1 VLVRAKSRFAIDLG
15 PLKNKA
21 FIYQNIFLD
30 QSKLLFLLDVRT
42 DMLSYTEENY
52 LKTIYRLSEGGLKAV
67 LTNEIAESMNTKAAS
82 VTDMIKKLS
91 VKDLISY
98 EPYYGV
104 KVTKQGKL
112 DALTIIRKHRL
123 WETFLV
129 DKLHFNWDEVH
140 DVAEQLEHIQSPL
153 LIEKLDEFLGYPT
166 ADPHG
171 HPIPDKNGKIQTV
184 RQVPLSELAMN
195 KRVIVRSVRDGSPS
209 FLQYLS
215 KIGIYIGA
223 TIAILDKVDF
233 DGSLEIHID
242 NTRKVF
248 ISRDAAENL
257 LTTE

>member
-1 VLVRAKSRFAIDLG
+1 
-15 PLKNKA
+15 
-21 FIYQNIFLD
+21 
-30 QSKLLFLLDVRT
+30 
-42 DMLSYTEENY
+42 MLSYTEENY
-52 LKTIYRLSEGGLKAV
+52 LKAIYRLSEGGFKAV

-91 VKDLISY
+91 VKELVSY

-104 KVTKQGKL
+104 KITRQGKL
-112 DALTIIRKHRL
+112 GALQVIRKHRL

-129 DKLHFNWDEVH
+129 EKLHFNWDEVH

-153 LIEKLDEFLGYPT
+153 LIEKLDEFLGFPT

-171 HPIPDKNGKIQTV
+171 HPIPDKNGRVQTV
-184 RQVPLSELAMN
+184 RQVPLSESVLS
-195 KRVIVRSVRDGSPS
+195 KGLVIRSVKDGSPS

-223 TIAILDKVDF
+223 TVVILEKVEF
-233 DGSLEIHID
+233 DGSLEIEID
-242 NTRKVF
+242 KKKKVF

-257 LTTE
+257 LVTE